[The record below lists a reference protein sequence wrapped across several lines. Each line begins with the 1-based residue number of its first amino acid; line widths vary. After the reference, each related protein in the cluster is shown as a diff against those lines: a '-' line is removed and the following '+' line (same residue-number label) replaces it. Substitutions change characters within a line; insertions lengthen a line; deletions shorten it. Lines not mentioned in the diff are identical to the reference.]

1 MRQGIVYYNDIV
13 AGIVSETEN
22 GLYEFDYDDIYFS
35 NNNLPAISVTINKLK
50 QQHYSKNLFPFFFN
64 MLSEGAN
71 RKTQC
76 RILKVDEDDDF
87 GLLLKTGANE
97 TIGAITI
104 EEINGT

>member
-1 MRQGIVYYNDIV
+1 MRQGVVYYNDVV
-13 AGIVSETEN
+13 AGIISEMEN
-22 GLYEFDYDDIYFS
+22 GRYEFGYDDYYFS
-35 NNNLPAISVTINKLK
+35 NSNLPAISVTLTKSK
-50 QQHYSKNLFPFFFN
+50 QQHYSKSLFPFFFN

-76 RILKVDEDDDF
+76 RILKIDEEDDF
-87 GLLLKTGANE
+87 GLLLKTGATE

>member
-1 MRQGIVYYNDIV
+1 MRQGIVYNNDIV

-22 GLYEFDYDDIYFS
+22 GLYEFDYDDNYFS
-35 NNNLPAISVTINKLK
+35 NSSLPAISVTLPKSK
-50 QQHYSKNLFPFFFN
+50 QQHHSKNLFAFFFN
-64 MLSEGAN
+64 MLSEGTN

-76 RILKVDEDDDF
+76 RILKIDEEDDF
-87 GLLLKTGANE
+87 GLLLKTGATE

>member
-1 MRQGIVYYNDIV
+1 MRQGIVYNNDMV
-13 AGIVSETEN
+13 AGMVSETEN
-22 GLYEFDYDDIYFS
+22 GVYEFNYDDNYFS
-35 NNNLPAISVTINKLK
+35 NSRLPAISVTLPKSK
-50 QQHYSKNLFPFFFN
+50 QHHYSKNLFPFFFN

-76 RILKVDEDDDF
+76 RILKIDEEDDF